1 MDKKRGLNPSKT
13 LEGLRVDGYLLIV
26 EEEKRRRLEEKERL
40 RRLLPPMASAAA
52 AASANAVRYDIIR
65 YALER
70 ICDIFLSFCNG
81 YALERVGS
89 TQSHNGPDPGP

>member
-1 MDKKRGLNPSKT
+1 MAAVDKQRGLNPSKT

-52 AASANAVRYDIIR
+52 SANAARYDIVR
-65 YALER
+65 YVLER
-70 ICDIFLSFCNG
+70 ICDIFL
-81 YALERVGS
+81 L
-89 TQSHNGPDPGP
+89 